1 MKTRSNVMPGAA
13 YEIERLQNGTAA
25 VLFFENVEEVVPSE
39 ERTYEYDQYRV
50 EVPYRD
56 TLNADIEVNYERWL
70 QFAKGKECDVI
81 GNEIRAERN
90 RLLAESDWTQGAD
103 SPLSNEQ
110 KAAWATYRQAL
121 RDVPEQPGFPYD
133 VVWPT
138 QP

>member
-70 QFAKGKECDVI
+70 QFAKDKECDVI

>member
-1 MKTRSNVMPGAA
+1 MKSRSNVMPGAA
-13 YEIERLQNGTAA
+13 YEIERLQNGTAS
-25 VLFFENVEEVVPSE
+25 VLFVENVEEVIPSE
-39 ERTYEYDQYRV
+39 EKTYEYDQYRI
-50 EVPYRD
+50 EIPYRD
-56 TLNADIEVNYERWL
+56 TLNADIEVNYDKWL
-70 QFAKGKECDVI
+70 KFAKDKEYDVI
-81 GNEIRAERN
+81 GNKIRSERN
-90 RLLAESDWTQGAD
+90 HLLALCDWTQNAD